1 MKKLVLTFLGVALLA
16 GCSAVQS
23 PGTQEEVTLTP
34 PSKDRGGYI
43 RLVKDK
49 NYYIDTDSIWVDNQD
64 LNQVH
69 FDAVVNLDKVYMCI
83 QMRKDAMRVLFA
95 NIKF

>member
-1 MKKLVLTFLGVALLA
+1 MKKLALTFLGVALLA
-16 GCSAVQS
+16 GCSAVS
-23 PGTQEEVTLTP
+23 IASYTRRGDINA
-34 PSKDRGGYI
+34 PSKDRVGYV

-69 FDAVVNLDKVYMCI
+69 FDAVMNLDERFICVSK
-83 QMRKDAMRVLFA
+83 
-95 NIKF
+95 

>member
-34 PSKDRGGYI
+34 PSKDRGGVY
-43 RLVKDK
+43 
-49 NYYIDTDSIWVDNQD
+49 SIS
-64 LNQVH
+64 
-69 FDAVVNLDKVYMCI
+69 K
-83 QMRKDAMRVLFA
+83 R
-95 NIKF
+95 

>member
-1 MKKLVLTFLGVALLA
+1 M
-16 GCSAVQS
+16 
-23 PGTQEEVTLTP
+23 
-34 PSKDRGGYI
+34 

-69 FDAVVNLDKVYMCI
+69 FDAVVNLDKGLYVYPNE
-83 QMRKDAMRVLFA
+83 KDAMRVLFA

>member
-69 FDAVVNLDKVYMCI
+69 FDAVVNLDKGLYVYPNE
-83 QMRKDAMRVLFA
+83 KL
-95 NIKF
+95 